1 MHSRGQL
8 PRRGHGVKEISLH
21 LLDLIENAVAA
32 GARTVDIRIQE
43 DLAADRLRVTVRDDG
58 RGMPTELAKTAT
70 DPFTTTRTT
79 RKVGLGLALLSAA
92 AEQAG
97 GAFSLWSRPGRGTKV
112 RAEFQLS
119 HIDRAPLGALAE
131 TLATAAVIHPDTD
144 LRLSHRVG
152 ARYCRITTAGI
163 DRSGGPASVARQV
176 RAKVTAGRE
185 RIGSTA

>member
-43 DLAADRLRVTVRDDG
+43 ELAADLLLISVKDDG
-58 RGMPTELAKTAT
+58 RGMSAELVSAAA

-79 RKVGLGLALLSAA
+79 RKVGMGLALLSAA

-97 GAFSLWSRPGRGTKV
+97 GRIHITSARDRGAAVTATF
-112 RAEFQLS
+112 RLS
-119 HIDRAPLGALAE
+119 HIDRAPMGRLE
-131 TLATAAVIHPDTD
+131 DTLSTAAVLHPEVTI
-144 LRLSHRVG
+144 RLLHRVG
-152 ARYCRITTAGI
+152 RRHYRLSTAEYGRAHGAAELARRLAGK
-163 DRSGGPASVARQV
+163 VA
-176 RAKVTAGRE
+176 AGR
-185 RIGSTA
+185 RRLGSTA